1 MAYLTSG
8 RSLLERVAC
17 NPVNYWATLVT
28 DVVGAAVFAWLGV
41 RWYSGPWVTASVLIV
56 AGMIGWGLLEYLL
69 HRWVL
74 HGRVPAIKRE
84 HGRHHGQPQATISTP
99 LFVIPICA
107 VLLCAA
113 LSLVISNGAAAI
125 LTFGFY
131 VGYNYFAI
139 VHHLLHH
146 RPSTLAR
153 SRYFEVHLR
162 LHEIH
167 HREPN
172 VHFGISNSMWD
183 RVFGTFRAR

>member
-1 MAYLTSG
+1 MAHMTFR
-8 RSLLERVAC
+8 RSLVERVAC
-17 NPVNYWATLVT
+17 SPINYWATFVT
-28 DVVGAAVFAWLGV
+28 DVLTAAIFAWLGA
-41 RWYSGPWVTASVLIV
+41 RWYSGSLVAAAAIIV
-56 AGMIGWGLLEYLL
+56 AGMLGWGLIEYLL

-74 HGRVPAIKRE
+74 HGVVDVINRE
-84 HGRHHGQPQATISTP
+84 HSRHHGQPKATISTP

-107 VLLCAA
+107 VLTWAA
-113 LSLVISNGAAAI
+113 LSLAISPGAAAL
-125 LTFGFY
+125 LTFGIY

-167 HREPN
+167 HRQPN

-183 RVFGTFRAR
+183 RVFGTFRAQ